1 MERLPIKFTEI
12 RLLLSLVS
20 FLLLNGCVSFS
31 KDAGFS
37 EVIALVED
45 RSGQI
50 PIMLESE
57 AGLVCNQEN
66 VQSLLEYPLMADD
79 AVRVALINSSGL
91 QASLTE
97 LGIAEA
103 DLVQAGKLPNPT
115 LSYVKLSPVHDEY
128 NIERKILFD
137 VIGLLTIPIKK
148 EIECRRFQQ
157 AKLQAAMDI
166 LQLAAE
172 TRKAYYIA
180 LSACQSVHYLEQIKD
195 AAEAS
200 AQLARRM
207 AQVGN
212 LNKLKLARE
221 QAFYAEVMAQL
232 AAAELMALKEREHL
246 TRLMGLW
253 GEQIEFTLPERLP
266 ELPETAEEICELERE
281 ALINR
286 LDIQAMKIQIEG
298 KAKALGLTK
307 ATRFI
312 NVLELGYAHNT
323 GQDILRQ
330 RGYEISLQIP
340 LFDWGDARIAKSEA
354 IYMQSVWHLREIAIN
369 ARSEVRE
376 AYQAYRA
383 TFDLAKHYRDEIVP
397 LRKFILDQN
406 MLRYNGMLV
415 STFELLADA
424 REHIASTNT
433 YIETLRDFW
442 IADTDLQTA
451 LMVKSPHD

>member
-1 MERLPIKFTEI
+1 M
-12 RLLLSLVS
+12 S
-20 FLLLNGCVSFS
+20 FPFLNGCISFS

-37 EVIALVED
+37 EVASLVRN
-45 RSGQI
+45 RSGQT
-50 PIMLESE
+50 PIMPQSE
-57 AGLVCNQEN
+57 VSLARHQKSVQTLLAG
-66 VQSLLEYPLMADD
+66 PLMVED
-79 AVRVALINSSGL
+79 AVRLALINNPGL
-91 QASLTE
+91 QAALTE

-103 DLVQAGKLPNPT
+103 DLVQAGKLPNPGLT
-115 LSYVKLSPVHDEY
+115 YARLSPINDEY
-128 NIERKILFD
+128 NIERRILYD
-137 VIGLLTIPIKK
+137 VVGLLTTPMRTK
-148 EIECRRFQQ
+148 IECRRFQQ

-166 LQLAAE
+166 LQVAAD
-172 TRKAYYIA
+172 TRKSYYNVVAAYQI
-180 LSACQSVHYLEQIKD
+180 VDYLEQIKES
-195 AAEAS
+195 AQAS

-212 LNKLKLARE
+212 FNKLQYARE

-232 AAAELMALKEREHL
+232 ASAKLMAVKEREQL
-246 TRLMGLW
+246 TRMMGLW
-253 GEQIEFTLPERLP
+253 GEQIQFTLVKKLP
-266 ELPETAEEICELERE
+266 ELPKVTREIAELEKQ
-281 ALINR
+281 ALTNR
-286 LDIQAMKIQIEG
+286 LDIQAMKFEIEA

-312 NVLELGYAHNT
+312 NVLDLGYGHNT
-323 GQDILRQ
+323 GQERPRQ
-330 RGYEISLQIP
+330 RGYEISLQVP
-340 LFDWGDARIAKSEA
+340 LFDWGDARVAKSEA
-354 IYMQSVWHLREIAIN
+354 VYMQSVWHLRDVAIN

-376 AYQAYRA
+376 TYQSYRS
-383 TFDLAKHYRDEIVP
+383 TFDVAKHYRDEIVP

-442 IADTDLQTA
+442 IAETDLQTA